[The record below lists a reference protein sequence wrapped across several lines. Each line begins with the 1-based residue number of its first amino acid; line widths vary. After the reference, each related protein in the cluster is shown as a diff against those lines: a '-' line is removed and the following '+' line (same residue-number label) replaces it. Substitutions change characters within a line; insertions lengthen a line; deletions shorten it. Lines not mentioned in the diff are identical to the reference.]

1 MNVVDPIFGR
11 SSANSQ
17 SNCGCTCTQTIPDA
31 PSFNSVWTGQR
42 DTGGGCRCTCN
53 TIKLQSDAKQWS
65 VSKQFKGLL
74 QKR

>member
-11 SSANSQ
+11 TSANSQ

-53 TIKLQSDAKQWS
+53 TTTPGNLSINFDGAHDA
-65 VSKQFKGLL
+65 VM
-74 QKR
+74 